1 MSADASES
9 TRPSAPP
16 PDRAGRADSAGRAD
30 TSTLTVVW
38 LIKGLG
44 PGGAEQLLVHHARAK
59 GAGLNVRLLYLAGYK
74 SDRREAIEAAGVAV
88 RCIGGERGRSLWWP
102 LRLRQELRRTR
113 AAVVHIHS
121 PAPAAVARIVSR
133 TVWPRPRVVYTEHNR
148 WPSYRL
154 VTRLANRMTYR
165 LNDDVIAVS
174 SDVAESVPT
183 ALRSRVEVIEH
194 GVDVAAIAA
203 HQDRAAAR
211 RTFQVD
217 EDHFVVGIVANCRH
231 EKDLETLVGAV
242 AAVDRRRP
250 DSKIVVVHIG
260 QGPLADDLDRWVIEA
275 GVGDRLRR
283 LGRREDAAA
292 LMSGFDAF
300 TLSSRHEGLPVA
312 LMEAAAN
319 GLPMVCTNV
328 GGVAAVCRDGINGVL
343 VASGDPE
350 ALADAWMSLAADADE
365 CERMARESSRIA
377 VEFDVHRAVAEIE
390 DRYGR
395 TSRPSPVSKGEA

>member
-1 MSADASES
+1 MCACCIWPGTSPIDARRSRLLAWRFDASVGNADGRCCGRFDCGRNFAAREPRSYIS
-9 TRPSAPP
+9 TRPHLQLWPGSF
-16 PDRAGRADSAGRAD
+16 RERC
-30 TSTLTVVW
+30 
-38 LIKGLG
+38 GLG
-44 PGGAEQLLVHHARAK
+44 PA
-59 GAGLNVRLLYLAGYK
+59 
-74 SDRREAIEAAGVAV
+74 S
-88 RCIGGERGRSLWWP
+88 CTRSTTVG
-102 LRLRQELRRTR
+102 RRTG
-113 AAVVHIHS
+113 
-121 PAPAAVARIVSR
+121 
-133 TVWPRPRVVYTEHNR
+133 
-148 WPSYRL
+148 
-154 VTRLANRMTYR
+154 LANRMTYR
-165 LNDDVIAVS
+165 LNDEVIAVS
-174 SDVAESVPT
+174 SDVAESIPT
-183 ALRSRVEVIEH
+183 ALRSRVDVIEH

-211 RTFQVD
+211 RTFRVD

-260 QGPLADDLDRWVIEA
+260 QGPLADDLDRWVIDA

-343 VASGDPE
+343 VASADPE
-350 ALADAWMSLAADADE
+350 ALADAWMSLAVDADE

-377 VEFDVHRAVAEIE
+377 AEFDVHRAVAEIE

-395 TSRPSPVSKGEA
+395 TSRPSPVAKGEA